1 MGATLTGTTYFI
13 ANRIWWAAALFIAP
27 VVAAVSGSVVIGIV
41 VLSVLLL
48 PAFLVFDTD
57 RGWWSEE
64 VKTLPQAKD
73 RSRRE
78 VRLLTVSAAVGLV
91 LGLVAA
97 YLLA

>member
-1 MGATLTGTTYFI
+1 VTGNTYFV

-27 VVAAVSGSVVIGIV
+27 VVTAVSGSVVIGIL

-48 PAFLVFDTD
+48 PAFLVFDVD
-57 RGWWSEE
+57 RGWWSDE
-64 VKTLPQAKD
+64 VKSLPQDKD

-78 VRLLTVSAAVGLV
+78 VLLLTASAAVGLV

-97 YLLA
+97 FLLG